1 VYAMMSPASGLF
13 DYSNKFCHA
22 NLPVWGMWVYLGAT
36 TFLGELDSLLLF
48 LSDFFFPFFRVVR
61 AALNSVV
68 ATLAQ

>member
-1 VYAMMSPASGLF
+1 MMSPASGLF

-48 LSDFFFPFFRVVR
+48 LSDF
-61 AALNSVV
+61 
-68 ATLAQ
+68 